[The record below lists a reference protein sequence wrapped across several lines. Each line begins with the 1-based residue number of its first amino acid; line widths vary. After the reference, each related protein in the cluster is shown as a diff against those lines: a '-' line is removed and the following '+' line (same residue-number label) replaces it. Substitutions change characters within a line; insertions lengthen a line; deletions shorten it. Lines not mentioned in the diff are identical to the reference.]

1 MTTSGQDEDLLLAV
15 VRDLVA
21 ERRTVDRAAPAT
33 LDSEFGHDLGLDSLG
48 VTELLARTEDAFGV
62 SLDRGVLATVET
74 PRDLMTAVRRAPSR
88 SRLPSIPVRHPAP
101 PPIARTPD
109 ATATL
114 TEALSWHAR
123 THPDRVHLRIL
134 SGGTEDEGTQ
144 DEVCY
149 GELQSAAA
157 TVSAALLARDLRAFP
172 PRCGHLFLCG
182 GGQRSRS
189 LLELDRT
196 DLAESGMPP
205 SGVVSR
211 DPAEHGSAR
220 LARAVPAF
228 PPLQRLPFQRRIQ
241 RLGGRV
247 VRRRSDRTPR
257 PGHPQLAAE
266 FGEFRRCILSSVVAV
281 KRNSV

>member
-88 SRLPSIPVRHPAP
+88 SHLPSIPVRHPAP

-157 TVSAALLARDLRAFP
+157 TVSAALLARDLRPGDRAAIMLPTGRDYFTT
-172 PRCGHLFLCG
+172 FLGVLLAG
-182 GGQRSRS
+182 GVRYRS
-189 LLELDRT
+189 T
-196 DLAESGMPP
+196 
-205 SGVVSR
+205 
-211 DPAEHGSAR
+211 
-220 LARAVPAF
+220 
-228 PPLQRLPFQRRIQ
+228 RLP
-241 RLGGRV
+241 
-247 VRRRSDRTPR
+247 VRRNSPSTCAARSTSSATRRPACWSPIRKPRAWPGWYAARWSQCATSSPRT
-257 PGHPQLAAE
+257 
-266 FGEFRRCILSSVVAV
+266 
-281 KRNSV
+281 N